1 MRSSSQW
8 KVICLLEQED
18 LKAYFS
24 RRKSL
29 PWTHIPLKPKCFSF
43 HTTLFDYV
51 HYCSLPILRK
61 MQQHHI
67 MSLILFMNELPPYF
81 LYQVLPP
88 SFLILSSASSPS
100 HHTAVG
106 CSGGMLLPS
115 QKIPFICQIKI
126 KVVFDKSV
134 QRNCPFLHHIIPY
147 SILEKL
153 VFILITESN
162 IPWAFISYCCIIKF
176 K

>member
-1 MRSSSQW
+1 MESDLFTRTGRFEG
-8 KVICLLEQED
+8 ILFQEEVTA
-18 LKAYFS
+18 LNSHSPEAKMFFLSYNTFW
-24 RRKSL
+24 L
-29 PWTHIPLKPKCFSF
+29 
-43 HTTLFDYV
+43 
-51 HYCSLPILRK
+51 CSLLFFTHSK
-61 MQQHHI
+61 KDAATSHHEPYTFHEWTS
-67 MSLILFMNELPPYF
+67 SLFFFSPYF

>member
-1 MRSSSQW
+1 MESDLFTRTGRFEGILFQEEVTALNSHSPEAKMFFLSYNTFWLCSLLFFTHSKKDAATSHHEPYTFHEWTSSLFFISSSST
-8 KVICLLEQED
+8 LLPN
-18 LKAYFS
+18 
-24 RRKSL
+24 SL
-29 PWTHIPLKPKCFSF
+29 LCFL
-43 HTTLFDYV
+43 TIT
-51 HYCSLPILRK
+51 
-61 MQQHHI
+61 
-67 MSLILFMNELPPYF
+67 PYG
-81 LYQVLPP
+81 
-88 SFLILSSASSPS
+88 S
-100 HHTAVG
+100 
-106 CSGGMLLPS
+106 GMLWRNVAS
-115 QKIPFICQIKI
+115 IPENPIHLSN